1 MGTIRTDEITVGV
14 VGLGLMGSSFI
25 ASLLMAGHRIKA
37 IAPLVDDT
45 SMAPK
50 RIRHHLDVCERSGL
64 LSRPVEEYLERVVI
78 SEDYSALGP
87 CDLVVECVI
96 EIEEIKRSIYKK
108 IEAVVGRGAVIAS
121 NTSAIPISQLQQC
134 LVKPDRFVGI
144 HWAEPSYF
152 TRFMEVTCGSNTD
165 IQYAEWVYDLAHHWG
180 KEPTLL
186 RKDIRGFVTNRLMY
200 AVYREGLSI
209 VSKGE
214 ASLEDVDKAFRYDA
228 GSWMTLMGVFRRMD
242 FLGLKD
248 HFEIFRRTFPHLCN
262 DGHVPPLMQRMVDI
276 NAKGTKNL
284 SGLYPYSREEAARWD
299 EAFALF
305 NAEIFQ
311 LASSYPSTAAS
322 RSSTAVSPSSTIV
335 SQYEENNRYS

>member
-1 MGTIRTDEITVGV
+1 MGTIRTDDISVGV

-25 ASLLMAGHRIKA
+25 ASLLMAGNKVKA
-37 IAPLVDDT
+37 IAPQPEDMSL
-45 SMAPK
+45 APK
-50 RIRHHLDVCERSGL
+50 RIHHHLSVCERAGL
-64 LSRPVEEYLERVVI
+64 LCKPIEAYLERVVI
-78 SEDYSALGP
+78 SEDYGELWS

-96 EIEEIKRSIYKK
+96 EIEEIKKSIYKK
-108 IEAVVGRGAVIAS
+108 IEAVAGRDAVIAS
-121 NTSAIPISQLQQC
+121 NTSAIPISELQKS
-134 LVKPDRFVGI
+134 LVHPDRFLGI

-152 TRFMEVTCGSNTD
+152 TRFMEVTMGNSTD
-165 IQYAEWVYDLAHHWG
+165 ARHAEWVYELAHSWG

-248 HFEIFRRTFPHLCN
+248 HFEIFKRVFPQLCN

-284 SGLYPYSREEAARWD
+284 SGLYHYSREEAARWD
-299 EAFALF
+299 EAFAIF
-305 NAEIFQ
+305 NADIFQ
-311 LASSYPSTAAS
+311 LAAAYPSTAVS
-322 RSSTAVSPSSTIV
+322 RCKETTDIHK
-335 SQYEENNRYS
+335 